1 VTARRAEQSRSA
13 FRAILFDLDHT
24 LLDFDRAQRGAL
36 RSALAAFGLPF
47 SVSTLLAYRRIND
60 ELWARYRAGATTQR
74 ALASE
79 RFRRLLRHLGA
90 DPRRGPRLGETFL
103 DELSRRGDRL
113 PGCRPVLARLARR
126 YRLGVVT
133 NGIDRVQR
141 SRLAASRLEPF
152 FEVVVTSGACGYAK
166 PDPRILHVALRAL
179 ALSPHQALYVG
190 DDVSIDGLAAARAGV
205 PFCWVEGGSKAGRR
219 PRRRIAHLRALPDLL

>member
-1 VTARRAEQSRSA
+1 VTARPTLPP

-36 RSALAAFGLPF
+36 RTALAGFGLPF
-47 SVSTLLAYRRIND
+47 STSTLLAYRRIND
-60 ELWARYRAGATTQR
+60 ELWARYRRGETTQR

-79 RFRRLLRHLGA
+79 RFRRLLRHLGG
-90 DPRRGPRLGETFL
+90 DGRRAPRLGEIFL

-113 PGCRPVLARLARR
+113 PGCRPVLARLART
-126 YRLGVVT
+126 YRLAVVT

-152 FEVVVTSGACGYAK
+152 FEVVVTSGGCGYAK
-166 PDPRILHVALRAL
+166 PDPRILQVALRAL
-179 ALSPHQALYVG
+179 SLSPRQALYVG
-190 DDVSIDGLAAARAGV
+190 DDVAIDGLAAARAGV
-205 PFCWVEGGSKAGRR
+205 PFCWMEGAGGASGRR
-219 PRRRIAHLRALPDLL
+219 PRRRIANLRALPDLLL